1 MIDLREGQEIS
12 THALILSVTP
22 FEDNHRIVKL
32 FSPDLGKFTALA
44 RNAARSRKRFGAG
57 LEPMNHVKANVR
69 VSRAVAAQR
78 EQALYGLD
86 SVELQSSFL
95 HLRASYSGLETALFV
110 LRLIGDLIPDGH
122 VDAQLFRSV
131 GRLYRDLKPQFWAQ
145 SSSQLRVLFW
155 LWMANHLGYGRLLF
169 DFFDFST
176 EDEALFFGSEFSI
189 EHLER
194 LLLKFSRLNLDPTI
208 EVKLYREWT
217 ERSGL
222 QWTHFE
228 RWLGSRSQQSH

>member
-1 MIDLREGQEIS
+1 MTELREGQELA

-32 FSPDLGKFTALA
+32 LSPELGKFTALA

-57 LEPMNHVKANVR
+57 LEPMNHVKAHVR
-69 VSRAVAAQR
+69 VSRGVAAQR

-95 HLRASYSGLETALFV
+95 HLRASYAGLETALFV

-122 VDAQLFRSV
+122 VDAHLFRSI
-131 GRLYRDLKPQFWAQ
+131 GRLYRDLKPEFWVQ
-145 SSSQLRVLFW
+145 SSSQIRVLFW
-155 LWMANHLGYGRLLF
+155 LWMADHLGYGRLLSE
-169 DFFDFST
+169 FFQFSSEDETLFFST
-176 EDEALFFGSEFSI
+176 EFSI
-189 EHLER
+189 EQLER
-194 LLLKFSRLNLDPTI
+194 LLLKFGRLNLDTTI
-208 EVKLYREWT
+208 EIKLYKEWT

-228 RWLGSRSQQSH
+228 RWLGSRSQRSH